1 LKHVQAH
8 AWDFK
13 NQILASAKASE
24 VAGTGQGNLSGP
36 KLAEVASPDAVH
48 LGSTVPFA
56 AGELK
61 SWADAKL
68 LKSRLAKIGGRVKVF
83 GNDALRPNQVI
94 ALAGLGARF
103 NGPAFVSAVEHV
115 IRDGNWWTVLGTGS
129 SPHWFSEEVDVSAPV
144 AAAQLPGIRGL
155 QNGIVKSIAED
166 PEGETRIQVTVPM
179 LTVTS
184 EPGDLWARWVQP
196 YATSKAG
203 SFFLPEV
210 GDEVLLGFLNEDP
223 RYPVVLGSLYGTK
236 HAPPYT
242 PDSTNPKKA
251 IVTRSEL
258 KVEFD
263 DENKVLTIQT
273 PGKNKLVLSDQDQGI
288 TLEDQNGNKITLA
301 AGGITLKSAASI
313 TIQATNSV
321 DVKGLGVSVASDA
334 QASIK
339 AQASLEVS
347 SAEVSVSGQAS
358 LALKGGM
365 ITLN

>member
-1 LKHVQAH
+1 
-8 AWDFK
+8 
-13 NQILASAKASE
+13 
-24 VAGTGQGNLSGP
+24 
-36 KLAEVASPDAVH
+36 
-48 LGSTVPFA
+48 
-56 AGELK
+56 
-61 SWADAKL
+61 
-68 LKSRLAKIGGRVKVF
+68 
-83 GNDALRPNQVI
+83 
-94 ALAGLGARF
+94 
-103 NGPAFVSAVEHV
+103 
-115 IRDGNWWTVLGTGS
+115 
-129 SPHWFSEEVDVSAPV
+129 
-144 AAAQLPGIRGL
+144 L